1 MSVTQ
6 QAGVGGLEESQLN
19 DVSLLANSVERS
31 GGEGPT
37 QPSQA
42 VKGFCLEPA
51 ESCQSL
57 WPIIDMERHWIT
69 CRRSAG
75 DCCHLTFNCLTLHST
90 FYPIIFQLACVARC
104 REICLSDA
112 AGCKEGPSVGFE
124 SQSDLES
131 AVPGPS
137 TTFSTDQPAVW
148 KIWTDVPFVSQE
160 PAGLTTVLWLIHVLF
175 AMNQSGAICW

>member
-57 WPIIDMERHWIT
+57 
-69 CRRSAG
+69 
-75 DCCHLTFNCLTLHST
+75 
-90 FYPIIFQLACVARC
+90 
-104 REICLSDA
+104 
-112 AGCKEGPSVGFE
+112 
-124 SQSDLES
+124 
-131 AVPGPS
+131 
-137 TTFSTDQPAVW
+137 
-148 KIWTDVPFVSQE
+148 
-160 PAGLTTVLWLIHVLF
+160 
-175 AMNQSGAICW
+175 